1 MSLRSSGGV
10 HTTTSK
16 TFSSSNRLPT
26 TMPDRRLVAIRRTSP
41 GFRPE
46 AIRGCQ
52 VDLDLDGRFLGD
64 THDVSARDVRD
75 DCDGLPDGAGA
86 LLERVEVLAV
96 HADDEV

>member
-1 MSLRSSGGV
+1 MDPKPLPIEAEG
-10 HTTTSK
+10 SK
-16 TFSSSNRLPT
+16 PV
-26 TMPDRRLVAIRRTSP
+26 MPGLLASP
-41 GFRPE
+41 LCE
-46 AIRGCQ
+46 LAHRGCQ

-96 HADDEV
+96 DADHEV